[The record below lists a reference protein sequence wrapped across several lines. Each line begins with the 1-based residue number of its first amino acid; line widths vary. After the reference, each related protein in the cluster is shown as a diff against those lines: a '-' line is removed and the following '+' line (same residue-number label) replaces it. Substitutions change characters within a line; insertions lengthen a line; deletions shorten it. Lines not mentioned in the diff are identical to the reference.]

1 MDWCRLCVMS
11 KTLVVLA
18 AGIGSRYGGLKQ
30 IEAVGPNGAI
40 VIEYS
45 VYDAIR
51 AGFDRVVCVI
61 RRDIEKDFRAIVSS
75 RFEKHIP
82 VDYVFQNLADL
93 PACFSVPADRKKPWG
108 TGHAVLACR
117 DVVTSPFAVINADDF
132 YGRGSYTA
140 LGSFLTGVKADSSD
154 YSMVGFTLRN
164 TLSEH
169 GHVARGVCEVDKN
182 GLLMRVVE
190 RTHIEKRNEGASFT
204 EADGS
209 KLNLT
214 GDEVVSM
221 NMWGLTPSIFSHIQR
236 EFALFLE
243 KNAANPKAEFFLPT
257 VVDGLINSGKATA
270 KVLST
275 PELWFGV
282 TYPQDKA
289 VVVEGIRALVSEGVY
304 PEKLWG

>member
-1 MDWCRLCVMS
+1 MA

-61 RRDIEKDFRAIVSS
+61 RRDIETDFRALVSA

-82 VDYVFQNLADL
+82 VDYVFQDMTDL
-93 PACFSVPADRKKPWG
+93 PAGYALPADRKKPWG

-117 DVVTSPFAVINADDF
+117 DVVKSPFAVINADDF
-132 YGRGSYTA
+132 YGRLSYEA
-140 LGSFLTGVKADSSD
+140 LGTFLKGVKPDSGN

-169 GHVARGVCEVDKN
+169 GHVARGVCEVDGQ
-182 GLLMRVVE
+182 GLMKRVVE
-190 RTHIEKRNEGASFT
+190 RTNIEKTETGARFA
-204 EADGS
+204 EANGGWTA
-209 KLNLT
+209 LT

-221 NMWGLTPSIFSHIQR
+221 NMWGLTPSLFPHLQR
-236 EFALFLE
+236 EFPIFLE

-257 VVDGLINSGKATA
+257 VVDGLVGSGKASV

-275 PELWFGV
+275 PEHWFGV

-289 VVVEGIRALVSEGVY
+289 VVVEGIRKLVDKGVY

>member
-1 MDWCRLCVMS
+1 MS

-30 IEAVGPNGAI
+30 IEAVGPHGAI

-61 RRDIEKDFRAIVSS
+61 RRDIEKDFRDIVSS
-75 RFEKHIP
+75 RFEKQIP
-82 VDYVFQNLADL
+82 VDYVFQDMADL
-93 PACFSVPADRKKPWG
+93 PDGFSVPADRKKPWG

-117 DVVTSPFAVINADDF
+117 NVVKAPFAVINADDF
-132 YGRGSYTA
+132 YGRRSYEA
-140 LGSFLTGVKADSSD
+140 LGGFLTGVKADSTD

-169 GHVARGVCEVDKN
+169 GHVARGVCEVDRK
-182 GLLMRVVE
+182 GLLTRVVE
-190 RTHIEKRNEGASFT
+190 RTNIEKTEKGARFSD
-204 EADGS
+204 ADGS
-209 KLNLT
+209 HLDLT

-221 NMWGLTPSIFSHIQR
+221 NMWGLTPSLFGALQQ
-236 EFALFLE
+236 EFALFLQ
-243 KNAANPKAEFFLPT
+243 KNATNPKAEFFLPT

-289 VVVEGIRALVSEGVY
+289 VVVEGIRALVEKGVY
-304 PEKLWG
+304 PAKLWG

>member
-1 MDWCRLCVMS
+1 MS

-30 IEAVGPNGAI
+30 IEAVGPHGAI

-61 RRDIEKDFRAIVSS
+61 RRDIEKDFRDIVSS
-75 RFEKHIP
+75 RFEKQIP
-82 VDYVFQNLADL
+82 VDYVFQDMADL
-93 PACFSVPADRKKPWG
+93 PAGFSVPAERKKPWG

-117 DVVTSPFAVINADDF
+117 EVVKAPFAVINADDF
-132 YGRGSYTA
+132 YGRRSYEA
-140 LGSFLTGVKADSSD
+140 LGQFLDGVRADASD

-169 GHVARGVCEVDKN
+169 GHVARGVCEVDRN
-182 GLLMRVVE
+182 GLLSRVVE
-190 RTHIEKRNEGASFT
+190 RTNIEKTGSGARFNDP
-204 EADGS
+204 DGS
-209 KLNLT
+209 RHDLT
-214 GDEVVSM
+214 GEEVVSM
-221 NMWGLTPSIFSHIQR
+221 NMWGLTPTLFGHLQR
-236 EFALFLE
+236 EFDAFLH

-270 KVLST
+270 KVLAT

-289 VVVEGIRALVSEGVY
+289 VVVEGINALVAQGVY
-304 PEKLWG
+304 PAKLWK

>member
-1 MDWCRLCVMS
+1 MS

-30 IEAVGPNGAI
+30 IEAVGPHGAI

-61 RRDIEKDFRAIVSS
+61 RRDIEADFRNIVSS
-75 RFEKHIP
+75 RFERHIP
-82 VDYVFQNLADL
+82 VDYVFQDMDDL
-93 PACFSVPADRKKPWG
+93 PAGFSVPADRKKPWG
-108 TGHAVLACR
+108 TGHAVMACR
-117 DVVTSPFAVINADDF
+117 DVVKAPFAVINADDF
-132 YGRGSYTA
+132 YGRRSYEA
-140 LGSFLTGVKADSSD
+140 LGDFLKGVQADSSD

-169 GHVARGVCEVDKN
+169 GHVARGVCEVDKK
-182 GLLMRVVE
+182 GLLTRVVE
-190 RTHIEKRNEGASFT
+190 RTHIEKSGAGARFND
-204 EADGS
+204 ADGFPHD
-209 KLNLT
+209 LT

-221 NMWGLTPSIFSHIQR
+221 NMWGLTPSLFSHLER
-236 EFALFLE
+236 EFGTFL
-243 KNAANPKAEFFLPT
+243 KTHVANPKAEFFLPT
-257 VVDGLINSGKATA
+257 VVDGLISSGNATA
-270 KVLST
+270 KVIST
-275 PELWFGV
+275 PERWFGV

-289 VVVEGIRALVSEGVY
+289 VVVEGIRALVEKGVY

>member
-1 MDWCRLCVMS
+1 MS

-61 RRDIEKDFRAIVSS
+61 RRDIEKDFRDIVSS
-75 RFEKHIP
+75 RFEKYIP
-82 VDYVFQNLADL
+82 VDYVFQDMADL
-93 PACFSVPADRKKPWG
+93 PAGFGVPSDRKKPWG

-117 DVVTSPFAVINADDF
+117 DVVKEPFAVINADDF
-132 YGRGSYTA
+132 YGRRSYDA
-140 LGSFLTGVKADSSD
+140 LGAFLKGVKADSTD

-182 GLLMRVVE
+182 GLLTRVVE
-190 RTHIEKRNEGASFT
+190 RTNIEKMGAGARFN
-204 EADGS
+204 EADGTH
-209 KLNLT
+209 LDLT

-221 NMWGLTPSIFSHIQR
+221 NMWGLTPSLFSHLQR
-236 EFALFLE
+236 EFVLFLQKNSE
-243 KNAANPKAEFFLPT
+243 KPKAEFFLPT
-257 VVDGLINSGKATA
+257 VVDGLINGGKATA
-270 KVLST
+270 RVLST

-289 VVVEGIRALVSEGVY
+289 VVVEGIRALVEHGVY

>member
-1 MDWCRLCVMS
+1 M
-11 KTLVVLA
+11 VLA

-30 IEAVGPNGAI
+30 IEAVGPHGAI

-51 AGFDRVVCVI
+51 SGFDRVVCVI
-61 RRDIEKDFRAIVSS
+61 RRDIEKDFRDLVSS
-75 RFEKHIP
+75 RFEKKIP
-82 VDYVFQNLADL
+82 VDYVFQDLADL
-93 PACFSVPADRKKPWG
+93 PGGLAVPADRKKPWG

-117 DVVTSPFAVINADDF
+117 EVVKSPFAVINADDF
-132 YGRGSYTA
+132 YGSRSYKA
-140 LGSFLTGVKADSSD
+140 LGAFLKDVKADSSD
-154 YSMVGFTLRN
+154 YGMVGFTLRN

-190 RTHIEKRNEGASFT
+190 RTNIEKTEMGARFT
-204 EADGS
+204 DGDGS
-209 KLNLT
+209 HLDLT

-221 NMWGLTPSIFSHIQR
+221 NMWGLTPSLFGHLQCEFEIFLQ
-236 EFALFLE
+236 
-243 KNAANPKAEFFLPT
+243 KNVANAKAEFFLPT
-257 VVDGLINSGKATA
+257 VVDGLIKAGKATT

-275 PELWFGV
+275 PEHWFGV

-289 VVVEGIRALVSEGVY
+289 VVVEGIRALVAKGVY
-304 PEKLWG
+304 PEKLWE

>member
-1 MDWCRLCVMS
+1 MGM
-11 KTLVVLA
+11 TLVVLA

-30 IEAVGPNGAI
+30 IEAVGPHGAI

-61 RRDIEKDFRAIVSS
+61 RHDIEKDFRAIVTS
-75 RFEKHIP
+75 RFEKQIP
-82 VDYVFQNLADL
+82 VDYVFQDMEDL
-93 PACFSVPADRKKPWG
+93 PAGFSLPAGRKKPWG

-117 DVVTSPFAVINADDF
+117 DVVKAPFAVINADDF
-132 YGRGSYTA
+132 YGRRSYEA
-140 LGSFLTGVKADSSD
+140 LGHFLKGVKPDAGD

-169 GHVARGVCEVDKN
+169 GHVARGVCEVDKQ
-182 GLLMRVVE
+182 GLLKRVVE
-190 RTHIEKRNEGASFT
+190 RTNIEKTGSGAKFA
-204 EADGS
+204 EAGGS
-209 KLNLT
+209 WTPLT

-221 NMWGLTPSIFSHIQR
+221 NMWGLTPALFGHLKR
-236 EFALFLE
+236 EFPEFLA
-243 KNAANPKAEFFLPT
+243 KNGTNPKAEFFLPT
-257 VVDGLINSGKATA
+257 VVDQLVNQGKASV

-275 PELWFGV
+275 PEHWFGV

-289 VVVEGIRALVSEGVY
+289 VVVAGVRALVDKGLY

>member
-1 MDWCRLCVMS
+1 MS

-30 IEAVGPNGAI
+30 IEAVGPHGAI

-61 RRDIEKDFRAIVSS
+61 RRDIEKDFRDIVSS
-75 RFEKHIP
+75 RFEKQIP
-82 VDYVFQNLADL
+82 VDYVFQDLADL
-93 PACFSVPADRKKPWG
+93 PAGFSVPADRKKPWG

-117 DVVTSPFAVINADDF
+117 DVVKAPFAVINADDF
-132 YGRGSYTA
+132 YGRRSYGA
-140 LGSFLTGVKADSSD
+140 LGTFLDGVKADSTD
-154 YSMVGFTLRN
+154 FSMVGFTLRN

-169 GHVARGVCEVDKN
+169 GHVARGVCEVDPQ
-182 GLLMRVVE
+182 GLLTRVVE
-190 RTHIEKRNEGASFT
+190 RTNIEKTETGARFK

-209 KLNLT
+209 SLSLT

-221 NMWGLTPSIFSHIQR
+221 NMWGLTPALFGHLQR
-236 EFALFLE
+236 EFTAFLQ
-243 KNAANPKAEFFLPT
+243 KQAVNPKSEFFLPT
-257 VVDGLINSGKATA
+257 VVDGLINSGKARA

-289 VVVEGIRALVSEGVY
+289 VVVEGIKALVDQGVY
-304 PEKLWG
+304 PAKLWK

>member
-1 MDWCRLCVMS
+1 MGM
-11 KTLVVLA
+11 TLVVLA

-61 RRDIEKDFRAIVSS
+61 RRDIETDFRSLVAA

-82 VDYVFQNLADL
+82 VDYVFQDMADL
-93 PACFSVPADRKKPWG
+93 PAGFSVPADRKKPWG

-117 DVVTSPFAVINADDF
+117 DVVKTPFAVINADDF
-132 YGRGSYTA
+132 YGRRSYDS
-140 LGSFLTGVKADSSD
+140 LGRFLKGVKPDSGS

-169 GHVARGVCEVDKN
+169 GHVARGVCEVDGQ
-182 GLLMRVVE
+182 GLLKRVVE
-190 RTHIEKRNEGASFT
+190 RTNIEKTESGARYAEPNGGWT
-204 EADGS
+204 P
-209 KLNLT
+209 LT

-221 NMWGLTPSIFSHIQR
+221 NMWGLTPSLFGPLQR
-236 EFALFLE
+236 EFTRFLQQ
-243 KNAANPKAEFFLPT
+243 NHGNPKAEFFLPT
-257 VVDGLINSGKATA
+257 VVDGLVGAGQASV
-270 KVLST
+270 KVLAT
-275 PELWFGV
+275 PESWFGV

-289 VVVEGIRALVSEGVY
+289 VVVEGIRRLVEQGVY
-304 PEKLWG
+304 PVSLWG

>member
-1 MDWCRLCVMS
+1 MA

-61 RRDIEKDFRAIVSS
+61 RRDIETDFRALVSA

-82 VDYVFQNLADL
+82 VDYVFQDMTDL
-93 PACFSVPADRKKPWG
+93 PSGFALPADRKKPWG

-117 DVVTSPFAVINADDF
+117 DVVKSPFAVINADDF
-132 YGRGSYTA
+132 YGRLSYEA
-140 LGSFLTGVKADSSD
+140 LGTFLKGVKPDSGN

-169 GHVARGVCEVDKN
+169 GHVARGVCEVDGQ
-182 GLLMRVVE
+182 GLMKRVVE
-190 RTHIEKRNEGASFT
+190 RTNIEKTETGARFA
-204 EADGS
+204 EANGGWTA
-209 KLNLT
+209 LT

-221 NMWGLTPSIFSHIQR
+221 NMWGLTPSLFPHLQR
-236 EFALFLE
+236 EFPIFLE

-257 VVDGLINSGKATA
+257 VVDGLVGEGKASV

-275 PELWFGV
+275 PEHWFGV

-289 VVVEGIRALVSEGVY
+289 VVVEGIRKLVDKGVY

>member
-1 MDWCRLCVMS
+1 MLIMS

-61 RRDIEKDFRAIVSS
+61 RRDIEKDFRDIVSS
-75 RFEKHIP
+75 RFEKYIP
-82 VDYVFQNLADL
+82 VDYVFQDMADL
-93 PACFSVPADRKKPWG
+93 PAGFSVPADRKKPWG

-117 DVVTSPFAVINADDF
+117 NVVKAPFAVINADDF
-132 YGRGSYTA
+132 YGRRSYDA
-140 LGSFLTGVKADSSD
+140 LGVFLKGVKADSSD

-182 GLLMRVVE
+182 GLLTRVVE
-190 RTHIEKRNEGASFT
+190 RTNIEKMGAGARFND
-204 EADGS
+204 ADGS
-209 KLNLT
+209 HLDLT

-221 NMWGLTPSIFSHIQR
+221 NMWGLTPSLFSHLER
-236 EFALFLE
+236 EFVSFLQ

-289 VVVEGIRALVSEGVY
+289 VVVEGIRALVEKGIY

>member
-1 MDWCRLCVMS
+1 M
-11 KTLVVLA
+11 TLVVLA

-30 IEAVGPNGAI
+30 IEAVGPHGAI

-61 RRDIEKDFRAIVSS
+61 RRDIEADFCSLVAA

-82 VDYVFQNLADL
+82 VDYVFQDLNDL
-93 PACFSVPADRKKPWG
+93 PPGFPLAADRVKPWG
-108 TGHAVLACR
+108 TGHAVMACR
-117 DVVTSPFAVINADDF
+117 NIVKSPFAVINADDF
-132 YGRGSYTA
+132 YGRRSYEV
-140 LGSFLTGVKADSSD
+140 LGQFLKGVRPDSGN

-169 GHVARGVCEVDKN
+169 GHVARGVCEVDEQ
-182 GLLMRVVE
+182 GLLKRVQE
-190 RTHIEKRNEGASFT
+190 RTNIERTATGVRFAG
-204 EADGS
+204 ADGGWIS
-209 KLNLT
+209 LA

-221 NMWGLTPSIFSHIQR
+221 NMWGLTPSLFGHLQR
-236 EFALFLE
+236 EFPLFLQ
-243 KNAANPKAEFFLPT
+243 KNAANPKSEFFLPT
-257 VVDGLINSGKATA
+257 VVDGLVGAGKASV

-275 PELWFGV
+275 PEHWFGV
-282 TYPQDKA
+282 TYPQDKS
-289 VVVEGIRALVSEGVY
+289 VVVEGLRRLVEKGVY

>member
-1 MDWCRLCVMS
+1 M
-11 KTLVVLA
+11 TLVVLA

-30 IEAVGPNGAI
+30 IEAVGPHGAI

-61 RRDIEKDFRAIVSS
+61 RRDIEADFRSLVAA

-82 VDYVFQNLADL
+82 VDYVFQDMNDL
-93 PACFSVPADRKKPWG
+93 PAGFSLAADRVKPWG
-108 TGHAVLACR
+108 TGHAVMACR
-117 DVVTSPFAVINADDF
+117 NHVKSPFAVINADDF
-132 YGRGSYTA
+132 YGRRSYEV
-140 LGSFLTGVKADSSD
+140 LGQFLKGVRPDSGN

-169 GHVARGVCEVDKN
+169 GHVARGVCEVDGR
-182 GLLMRVVE
+182 GLLKRVQE
-190 RTHIEKRNEGASFT
+190 RTNIERTVTGVRYA
-204 EADGS
+204 EANGGWTA
-209 KLNLT
+209 LT

-221 NMWGLTPSIFSHIQR
+221 NMWGLTPSLFGHLQD
-236 EFALFLE
+236 EFPLFLQ
-243 KNAANPKAEFFLPT
+243 KNAANPKSEFFLPM
-257 VVDGLINSGKATA
+257 VVDGLVGAGKASV

-275 PELWFGV
+275 PEHWFGV
-282 TYPQDKA
+282 TYPQDKS
-289 VVVEGIRALVSEGVY
+289 VVVEGLRRLVENGVY

>member
-1 MDWCRLCVMS
+1 MS
-11 KTLVVLA
+11 KTLIVLA

-30 IEAVGPNGAI
+30 IEAVGPHGAI

-61 RRDIEKDFRAIVSS
+61 RRDIEDDFRKIVSS
-75 RFEKHIP
+75 RFERHIP
-82 VDYVFQNLADL
+82 VDYVVQVMGDL
-93 PACFSVPADRKKPWG
+93 PPGFSVPPDRKKPWG

-117 DVVTSPFAVINADDF
+117 DVVKAPFAVINADDF
-132 YGRGSYTA
+132 YGRRSYEA
-140 LGSFLTGVKADSSD
+140 LGAFLNGVKADSSD

-169 GHVARGVCEVDKN
+169 GHVARGVCEVDAK
-182 GLLMRVVE
+182 GRLTRVVE
-190 RTHIEKRNEGASFT
+190 RTHIEKFGAGARII
-204 EADGS
+204 EADGAHHD
-209 KLNLT
+209 LT

-221 NMWGLTPSIFSHIQR
+221 NMWGLTPSLFNHLGR
-236 EFALFLE
+236 EFNAFL
-243 KNAANPKAEFFLPT
+243 KANAANPKAEFFLPT
-257 VVDGLINSGKATA
+257 VVDGLIHAGNATA

-289 VVVEGIRALVSEGVY
+289 IVVEGIRALVAEGIY

>member
-1 MDWCRLCVMS
+1 MGM
-11 KTLVVLA
+11 TLVVLA

-30 IEAVGPNGAI
+30 IEAVGPHGAI

-61 RRDIEKDFRAIVSS
+61 RHDIEKDFRAIVTS
-75 RFEKHIP
+75 RFEKQIP
-82 VDYVFQNLADL
+82 VDYVFQDMEDL
-93 PACFSVPADRKKPWG
+93 PAGFSLPAGRKKPWG

-117 DVVTSPFAVINADDF
+117 DVVKAPFAVINADDF
-132 YGRGSYTA
+132 YGRRSYEA
-140 LGSFLTGVKADSSD
+140 LGQFLKGVKPDAGDN
-154 YSMVGFTLRN
+154 SMVGFTLRN

-169 GHVARGVCEVDKN
+169 GHVARGVCEVDKQ
-182 GLLMRVVE
+182 GLLKRVVE
-190 RTHIEKRNEGASFT
+190 RTNIEKTGSGAKFA
-204 EADGS
+204 EAGGS
-209 KLNLT
+209 WTPLT

-221 NMWGLTPSIFSHIQR
+221 NMWGLTPALFGHLKR
-236 EFALFLE
+236 EFPEFLA
-243 KNAANPKAEFFLPT
+243 KNGTNPKAEFFLPT
-257 VVDGLINSGKATA
+257 VVDQLVNQGKASV

-275 PELWFGV
+275 PEHWFGV

-289 VVVEGIRALVSEGVY
+289 VVVAGVRALVDKGLY

>member
-1 MDWCRLCVMS
+1 MA

-18 AGIGSRYGGLKQ
+18 AGVGSRYGGLKQ

-61 RRDIEKDFRAIVSS
+61 RRDIETDFRALVSA

-82 VDYVFQNLADL
+82 VDYVFQDMTDL
-93 PACFSVPADRKKPWG
+93 PAGYALPADRKKPWG

-117 DVVTSPFAVINADDF
+117 DVVKSPFAVINADDF
-132 YGRGSYTA
+132 YGRLSYEA
-140 LGSFLTGVKADSSD
+140 LGTFLKGVKPDSGN

-169 GHVARGVCEVDKN
+169 GHVARGVCEVDGQ
-182 GLLMRVVE
+182 GLMKRVVE
-190 RTHIEKRNEGASFT
+190 RTNIEKTETGARFA
-204 EADGS
+204 EANGGWTA
-209 KLNLT
+209 LT

-221 NMWGLTPSIFSHIQR
+221 NMWGLTPSLFPHLQR
-236 EFALFLE
+236 EFPIFLE

-257 VVDGLINSGKATA
+257 VVDGLVGSGKASV

-275 PELWFGV
+275 PEHWFGV

-289 VVVEGIRALVSEGVY
+289 VVVEGIRKLVDKGVY

>member
-1 MDWCRLCVMS
+1 M
-11 KTLVVLA
+11 TLVVLA

-51 AGFDRVVCVI
+51 AGFDRAVCVI
-61 RRDIEKDFRAIVSS
+61 RRDIEADFRFLVSA

-82 VDYVFQNLADL
+82 VDFVFQDMTDI
-93 PACFSVPADRKKPWG
+93 PDGFSVPTDRKKPWG

-117 DVVTSPFAVINADDF
+117 DVVKGPFAVINADDF
-132 YGRGSYTA
+132 YGRRSYES
-140 LGSFLTGVKADSSD
+140 LGAFLKGVKPESGD

-169 GHVARGVCEVDKN
+169 GQVARGVCEVDPR
-182 GLLMRVVE
+182 GLMTHVVE
-190 RTHIEKRNEGASFT
+190 RTHIEKTGTGARY
-204 EADGS
+204 ADGHGGWIS
-209 KLNLT
+209 LT
-214 GDEVVSM
+214 GNEVVSM
-221 NMWGLTPSIFSHIQR
+221 NMWGMTPSLFGHLQH
-236 EFALFLE
+236 EFPLFLQ
-243 KNAANPKAEFFLPT
+243 NNVTNPKAEFFLPT
-257 VVDGLINSGKATA
+257 VVDGLVGAGKASV

-275 PELWFGV
+275 PEHWFGV

-289 VVVEGIRALVSEGVY
+289 VVVEGIRQLVDKGVY
-304 PEKLWG
+304 PEKLWA